1 MTYVTAFLQSFEGEV
16 SYMRSYKLKHV
27 ICFFVIVSILLLGSR
42 PIAFAA
48 TATKAEYTMKKDKV
62 TFKDKNEKVRGII
75 SFQYPVMK
83 GDTSAA
89 KKINEVLVKDSKA
102 FMQDENAKGLKE
114 SAETAISNN
123 LFYSEEE
130 QYYYKTECKVTYNDN
145 SIISL
150 HMITGWYAGGV
161 YNQTDYGYT
170 FDLKSG
176 EKLEL
181 KEVAPGDPVTIK
193 KNILA
198 AAKKYLT
205 SGNDFDKGAYDYIKS
220 CKLKDYK
227 FYLSKSKIYICF
239 ESYELGRGTGWDIF
253 SIKR

>member
-1 MTYVTAFLQSFEGEV
+1 
-16 SYMRSYKLKHV
+16 MRSYKLKLV
-27 ICFFVIVSILLLGSR
+27 ICFLVILAILMLGTR
-42 PIAFAA
+42 PAAFAA
-48 TATKAEYTMKKDKV
+48 SATKAEYTMKKDKV
-62 TFKDKNEKVRGII
+62 TVKDNNGKIRGVIF
-75 SFQYPVMK
+75 FQYPVIK
-83 GDTSAA
+83 GNTNAA
-89 KKINEVLVKDSKA
+89 KKINEVLKKDSKS
-102 FMQDENAKGLKE
+102 FMQDENAKMLKE

-150 HMITGWYAGGV
+150 HMINGWYAGGV

-176 EKLEL
+176 KKLEL
-181 KEVAPGDPVTIK
+181 KEVAPGAPVTIK

-198 AAKKYLT
+198 AAQKYLT
-205 SGNDFDKGAYDYIKS
+205 SDNDFDKGAYDYIKS

>member
-1 MTYVTAFLQSFEGEV
+1 
-16 SYMRSYKLKHV
+16 MRSYKFKPV
-27 ICFFVIVSILLLGSR
+27 ICFFVIISILLLGTG
-42 PIAFAA
+42 PAAFAA
-48 TATKAEYTMKKDKV
+48 TAIKAEYTMKKDKV
-62 TFKDKNEKVRGII
+62 IFKDNNGKVRGVIF
-75 SFQYPVMK
+75 FQYPVMK
-83 GDTSAA
+83 GDTRAA
-89 KKINEVLVKDSKA
+89 KKINEVLAKDSKA

-193 KNILA
+193 KNILV

-205 SGNDFDKGAYDYIKS
+205 SGNDFEKGAYDYIKS
-220 CKLKDYK
+220 CKLKEYK